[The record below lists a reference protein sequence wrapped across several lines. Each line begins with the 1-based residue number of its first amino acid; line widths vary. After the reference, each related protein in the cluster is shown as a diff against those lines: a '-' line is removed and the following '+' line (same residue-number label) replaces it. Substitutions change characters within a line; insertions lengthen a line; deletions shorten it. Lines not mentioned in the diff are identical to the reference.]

1 MRVKVLKESKEIM
14 KRSLKTFKT
23 YALSKGV
30 KEISSL
36 NSEDGTTLSKAN
48 MFYFK
53 TDDIESLI
61 TSFKKDKK
69 KDIVRNSK
77 ELPGNKFRAWWDS
90 YGTVSIAS
98 IQADNN
104 LTKYL
109 KKQKSSGISTFEPS
123 GKFSF

>member
-1 MRVKVLKESKEIM
+1 MKIEVIKESKEKM
-14 KRSLKTFKT
+14 KRSLSIFKK

-30 KEISSL
+30 KELGHL

-69 KDIVRNSK
+69 KDIKRNSK
-77 ELPGNKFRAWWDS
+77 ELPGNKFRAWDS

-98 IQADNN
+98 IQVDNN

-109 KKQKSSGISTFEPS
+109 KNYKPTGISTFEPS
-123 GKFSF
+123 GKSSF